1 MTFAILLTLALLFM
15 ALYTIVFMRKRAIW
29 LLLPCYLF
37 ALILVWQPQLATF
50 IAQHLGIGRGLDLF
64 LMLATVIL
72 LNGLI
77 VLARHVSLLHQQQTR
92 LARNIA
98 LYRAQMEHR
107 TGCPEPQNGS
117 SEPPP
122 IR

>member
-15 ALYTIVFMRKRAIW
+15 ALYTIVFMRKRVIW
-29 LLLPCYLF
+29 LLIPCYLF
-37 ALILVWQPQLATF
+37 ALILVWQPQFATF

-92 LARNIA
+92 LVRNIA
-98 LYRAQMEHR
+98 LYRAQMER
-107 TGCPEPQNGS
+107 PAGCPEARNGS
-117 SEPPP
+117 PEPPP
-122 IR
+122 VR